1 MEPRAARSTEAAELA
16 GDLRSAAG
24 NGELFLLYQPEVD
37 VPSGRAIGVEALM
50 RWRHP
55 RLGELG
61 PESFIS
67 LAEQSD
73 TIQLLWA
80 WLLEESLR
88 DFGAWL
94 HEVPSLA
101 AVLRLNV
108 SPVQL
113 TRPGIGE
120 QFAAA
125 LHQHG
130 LRGEQLCVELTES
143 LDVPDPGTLAQALGD
158 LRKLGVASAID
169 DLESGFSTLSRLRAL
184 DVDLVKLDRGL
195 VHGIDAD
202 PRARTIVRHLVNL
215 AAELGVG
222 VIAEGVET
230 RAEADAL
237 VALGCPSAQGHYFAR
252 PMTSTDTLGFLRAHG
267 R

>member
-1 MEPRAARSTEAAELA
+1 LEI
-16 GDLRSAAG
+16 GLRSAAG

-37 VPSGRAIGVEALM
+37 VPSGRAIGVEALT
-50 RWRHP
+50 RWMHP

-61 PESFIS
+61 PESFIG

-80 WLLEESLR
+80 WLIEEAFR
-88 DFGAWL
+88 DFGAWMR
-94 HEVPSLA
+94 EVPSLGT
-101 AVLRLNV
+101 VLRLNI

-113 TRPGIGE
+113 ARPGIAE
-120 QFAAA
+120 QFAVA
-125 LHQHG
+125 LDRHG
-130 LRGEQLCVELTES
+130 LRGEQVCVELTENV
-143 LDVPDPGTLAQALGD
+143 DVPDPETLALALAE
-158 LRKLGVASAID
+158 LRKLGVGSAID

-184 DVDLVKLDRGL
+184 DVDLVKLDRSL
-195 VHGIDAD
+195 VHGIDSD
-202 PRARTIVRHLVNL
+202 PRARTIVRSLIGL

-222 VIAEGVET
+222 VIAEGVES
-230 RAEADAL
+230 RAEADTL

-252 PMTSTDTLGFLRAHG
+252 PMASADALAYLRAHD